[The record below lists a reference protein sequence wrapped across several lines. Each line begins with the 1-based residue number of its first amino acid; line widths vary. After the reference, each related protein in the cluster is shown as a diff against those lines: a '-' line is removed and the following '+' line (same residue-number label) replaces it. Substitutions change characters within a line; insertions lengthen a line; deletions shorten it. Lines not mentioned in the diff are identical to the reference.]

1 MKKFTR
7 AAAAAMAVGVA
18 SPATAQVNPV
28 LPDFGSLMPG
38 MGESAAE
45 KVKLGETGGWIWSAS
60 LYKQVTRGATVTP
73 GGLVTTRIEIIG
85 NNDNG
90 TKVREI
96 AVIMPQ
102 GFEPVSVT
110 RMKENAL
117 GEALHVVPAEDRT
130 VVPVG
135 NGMQEVRLSW
145 TEGGVLG
152 LFQDNPTVSKSKS
165 IVVDFTYRAPK
176 ELGQYQHG
184 DPESTRPVIPA
195 FGDDGAVASAAC
207 ARIEPQRVARSG
219 GSDEQSF
226 WRRSTGRSGRG
237 QRTHQRVASRRRAGV
252 VRVPGSVR
260 R

>member
-7 AAAAAMAVGVA
+7 AAAAATIAAAMAVGVA

-45 KVKLGETGGWIWSAS
+45 KVKLGGTGGWIWSAS

-90 TKVREI
+90 GKVREI
-96 AVIMPQ
+96 ADIMPQ
-102 GFEPVSVT
+102 GFELVSVT

-152 LFQDNPTVSKSKS
+152 LLFQDNPTVSKSKS

-184 DPESTRPVIPA
+184 GFVRIGSLRRPEFRKETGGTPITVENSLPAA
-195 FGDDGAVASAAC
+195 FGSL
-207 ARIEPQRVARSG
+207 
-219 GSDEQSF
+219 GSS
-226 WRRSTGRSGRG
+226 
-237 QRTHQRVASRRRAGV
+237 
-252 VRVPGSVR
+252 
-260 R
+260 

>member
-7 AAAAAMAVGVA
+7 AAAAAAIAAGMAIGVA
-18 SPATAQVNPV
+18 SPASAQINPV

-38 MGESAAE
+38 MGESAADKE
-45 KVKLGETGGWIWSAS
+45 KLGSTTGAIWSATMF
-60 LYKQVTRGATVTP
+60 KQVTRGVTVTP

-90 TKVREI
+90 GKVREI
-96 AVIMPQ
+96 ADIMPQ
-102 GFEPVSVT
+102 GFELVSVT

-145 TEGGVLG
+145 TEGGFLG

-184 DPESTRPVIPA
+184 GFVRIGSLIGPEFRKETGGTPITVENSLPAA
-195 FGDDGAVASAAC
+195 FGSL
-207 ARIEPQRVARSG
+207 
-219 GSDEQSF
+219 GSS
-226 WRRSTGRSGRG
+226 
-237 QRTHQRVASRRRAGV
+237 
-252 VRVPGSVR
+252 
-260 R
+260 